1 MLSKIDLPEAVRARW
16 FWLVILVITVPVTSG
31 QVARRVGGEEP
42 VSTPRELQKWL
53 GSQRWRRDTDGPL
66 LTLGDP
72 GQFDDTHVFAP
83 CVASINDRYHLWYSG
98 STGTVAKRVF
108 SLGLATSS
116 NGRIFKKHANNPVF
130 QFGDGKHS
138 ILTATLLRSPDGS
151 VLRERGQ
158 LRMWF
163 SSTHFDGG
171 SARHTLHE
179 SRSRD
184 GLVWEAPSPPL
195 LDHVY
200 APTILKEGPEY
211 RMWYTDVSGP
221 TWVIRLA
228 TSSDGT
234 RWRVH
239 PDPVLELG
247 QKWETSRLF
256 YPTVLKVEGVYL
268 MWYGSYWTMR
278 PNTTAVGIAASL
290 DGYKWY
296 RSPHNPVLRPDP
308 KRPWESHYT
317 TSQSVI
323 RQPDGSFRIWY
334 ASRKKPPF
342 VNKYFALNTAVWS
355 GPDAGTAS
363 VPKQAQFGS
372 AKDLDAFRSWQQSAR
387 RKLLATLGIPRDHV
401 PLAAES
407 RGQIDLSDIVMEKW
421 VYTSE
426 AGSRVPAV
434 LYRPRTFTGRLPGVV
449 LTFGHGGS
457 KSHPCYQYIGQLYA
471 KLGIACLAADPV
483 GEEERHYQSRRGTR
497 AHDPHAVH
505 LKAWQ
510 AGRPIM
516 GKLVWDTMRGVDF
529 LLSREDI
536 DPKRIGVAGNS
547 LGGAKAGWTATLDPR
562 IRFAIVSGWAFD
574 DIAMRSKFCT
584 RVPVERM
591 REQMT
596 WGEYLMLI
604 SRQCHVLITNGDADT
619 IIDRNGDGSA
629 WTGTQAAVDRA
640 SAKAKELGLTA
651 TIQTWL
657 EPDGG
662 HRPYPAHPHVVDWL
676 LRTVRPEPA
685 SHQLREINF
694 GDWCDQHQLK
704 LEKLYGTALHLR
716 GATVVER
723 DVKYLAPSDLA
734 VLRDDEAG
742 QPDFTLRGW
751 LSRLPT
757 ATAAQRSQP
766 Q

>member
-1 MLSKIDLPEAVRARW
+1 M
-16 FWLVILVITVPVTSG
+16 
-31 QVARRVGGEEP
+31 
-42 VSTPRELQKWL
+42 
-53 GSQRWRRDTDGPL
+53 
-66 LTLGDP
+66 
-72 GQFDDTHVFAP
+72 
-83 CVASINDRYHLWYSG
+83 
-98 STGTVAKRVF
+98 
-108 SLGLATSS
+108 
-116 NGRIFKKHANNPVF
+116 
-130 QFGDGKHS
+130 
-138 ILTATLLRSPDGS
+138 
-151 VLRERGQ
+151 
-158 LRMWF
+158 
-163 SSTHFDGG
+163 
-171 SARHTLHE
+171 
-179 SRSRD
+179 
-184 GLVWEAPSPPL
+184 
-195 LDHVY
+195 
-200 APTILKEGPEY
+200 
-211 RMWYTDVSGP
+211 
-221 TWVIRLA
+221 
-228 TSSDGT
+228 
-234 RWRVH
+234 
-239 PDPVLELG
+239 
-247 QKWETSRLF
+247 
-256 YPTVLKVEGVYL
+256 
-268 MWYGSYWTMR
+268 
-278 PNTTAVGIAASL
+278 
-290 DGYKWY
+290 
-296 RSPHNPVLRPDP
+296 
-308 KRPWESHYT
+308 
-317 TSQSVI
+317 
-323 RQPDGSFRIWY
+323 
-334 ASRKKPPF
+334 
-342 VNKYFALNTAVWS
+342 
-355 GPDAGTAS
+355 
-363 VPKQAQFGS
+363 
-372 AKDLDAFRSWQQSAR
+372 
-387 RKLLATLGIPRDHV
+387 
-401 PLAAES
+401 AAES
-407 RGQIDLSDIVMEKW
+407 RGQIDLSDIVIEKW

-426 AGSRVPAV
+426 AGSRVSAV

-483 GEEERHYQSRRGTR
+483 GEEERHYQSRRGIR

-516 GKLVWDTMRGVDF
+516 GKLVYDTMRGVDF

-536 DPKRIGVAGNS
+536 DPKRIGVVGNS

-604 SRQCHVLITNGDADT
+604 SPQCHVLITNGDADT

-676 LRTVRPEPA
+676 LRTVRPELA
-685 SHQLREINF
+685 SHPLREINF

-704 LEKLYGTALHLR
+704 LEKLYGTVLHLR

-734 VLRDDEAG
+734 VLRNDEAG
-742 QPDFTLRGW
+742 QPDFTLHGW

-757 ATAAQRSQP
+757 ATAAQRLQP
-766 Q
+766 K